1 MSDSKQR
8 AEYAISV
15 KDVTKVYK
23 LYEKPIDRL
32 KESVSSTHKNY
43 HRDFYALNGL
53 SFNVKKGETVGII
66 GTNGSGKSTI
76 LKIITGVLTPSTG
89 QVQVNGKIS
98 ALLELGAG
106 FNMDYT
112 GIENIY
118 MNGTMMGYT
127 KKEMEA
133 KLDDILDFAEIGDF
147 VYQPVKTYSS
157 GMFVRLAFA
166 LAINVEPEILIVD
179 EALSVG
185 DVFFQSKCYRRMEE
199 IRQSGTTILM
209 VTHDMGS
216 IIKYCDKVVLLHKGE
231 FISQGTPG
239 HMVDLYKKIL
249 AGQMDSLRAQLEQE
263 RREEE
268 LRGAEGRDDEGSH
281 SSQHGTGGA
290 AVTPGGDPDAQM
302 SDFSGGMDLSGGGKP
317 LLMKDQLTINYD
329 RTEYGDGRAEIYDL
343 GLLDE
348 RGNITNLLLKG
359 EMFTIRE
366 RIRFNAEIQAP
377 IFTFTIKD
385 KMGTELTGT
394 NTMFEGTDIKPVK
407 PGDAYTVEFTQKMT
421 LQGGE
426 YLLSM
431 SCTGFEHGEHVVYHR
446 LYNITNVT
454 VISNKNTVG
463 VYDMES
469 QVKAVKEPYRAQPEP
484 TK

>member
-1 MSDSKQR
+1 M
-8 AEYAISV
+8 ENAITV
-15 KDVTKVYK
+15 TDVTKIYK
-23 LYEKPIDRL
+23 MYDKPIDRL
-32 KESVSSTHKNY
+32 KESLHPGHKEY
-43 HRDFYALNGL
+43 HKKFYALNHL
-53 SFNVKKGETVGII
+53 SFQVKKGETVGII

-76 LKIITGVLTPSTG
+76 LKIITGVLSPTTG
-89 QVQVNGKIS
+89 EVKVKGNIS

-106 FNMDYT
+106 FNSDYT

-118 MNGTMMGYT
+118 MNGTMMGFS
-127 KKEMEA
+127 KKEMDR
-133 KLDDILDFAEIGDF
+133 KLQDILDFADIGDF

-199 IRQSGTTILM
+199 IRQRGTTILM

-216 IIKYCDKVVLLHKGE
+216 IIKYCDRVVLLNKGNFVAE
-231 FISQGTPG
+231 GAPG

-249 AGQMDSLRAQLEQE
+249 ANQMDALKDELEE
-263 RREEE
+263 
-268 LRGAEGRDDEGSH
+268 
-281 SSQHGTGGA
+281 
-290 AVTPGGDPDAQM
+290 M
-302 SDFSGGMDLSGGGKP
+302 NDFSGEKSGKP
-317 LLMKDQLTINYD
+317 KKAEGLMKEKLTINGN

-343 GLLDE
+343 GLLDA
-348 RGNITNLLLKG
+348 RGNVTNLLLKG
-359 EMFTIRE
+359 ENFTIRE
-366 RIRFNAEIQAP
+366 RIRFYASIQAP
-377 IFTFTIKD
+377 IFTYTIKD
-385 KMGTELTGT
+385 KKGTELSGT
-394 NTMFEGTDIKPVK
+394 NTMFEGTDIRPVK
-407 PGDAYTVEFTQKMT
+407 DGDEYEVSFTQKMT

-431 SCTGFEHGEHVVYHR
+431 SCTGFEMGEHVVYHR
-446 LYNITNVT
+446 LYDVANIM

-469 QVKAVKEPYRAQPEP
+469 VVEAKRIECGS
-484 TK
+484 

>member
-1 MSDSKQR
+1 M
-8 AEYAISV
+8 ENAIRV
-15 KDVTKVYK
+15 TNVTKVYK
-23 LYEKPIDRL
+23 MYEKPIDRL
-32 KESVSSTHKNY
+32 KESLHPRHKEY
-43 HRDFYALNGL
+43 HKKFYALNNI
-53 SFNVKKGETVGII
+53 SFNVGKGETVGII

-76 LKIITGVLTPSTG
+76 LKIITGVLSPTDGSVEVEGT
-89 QVQVNGKIS
+89 IS

-106 FNMDYT
+106 FNSDYT

-118 MNGTMMGYT
+118 MNGTMMGFSR
-127 KKEMEA
+127 KEMDG
-133 KLDDILDFAEIGDF
+133 KLQDILEFADIGDF

-199 IRQSGTTILM
+199 IREKGTTILM

-216 IIKYCDKVVLLHKGE
+216 IIKYCDRVVLLNKGN
-231 FISQGTPG
+231 FVAQGEPG

-249 AGQMDSLRAQLEQE
+249 ANQMDSL
-263 RREEE
+263 EEE
-268 LRGAEGRDDEGSH
+268 LEE
-281 SSQHGTGGA
+281 
-290 AVTPGGDPDAQM
+290 M
-302 SDFSGGMDLSGGGKP
+302 NDFSGEREQGHQKDKAHGHTEG
-317 LLMKDQLTINYD
+317 LMKERLTINAN

-343 GLLDE
+343 GLFDQ
-348 RGNITNLLLKG
+348 RGNLTNLLLKG
-359 EMFTIRE
+359 ENFTIKE
-366 RIRFNAEIQAP
+366 KIRFNARLESP
-377 IFTFTIKD
+377 IFTYTIKD
-385 KMGTELTGT
+385 KKGTDLSGT
-394 NTMFEGTDIKPVK
+394 NTMYEGADIRPVG
-407 PGDAYTVEFTQKMT
+407 PGDEYEVSFTQKMT

-431 SCTGFEHGEHVVYHR
+431 SCTGFEMGEHVVYHR
-446 LYNITNVT
+446 LYDVANIT

-469 QVKAVKEPYRAQPEP
+469 AVEAKRIPGQQGD
-484 TK
+484 KSGGLS

>member
-1 MSDSKQR
+1 M
-8 AEYAISV
+8 ENAITV
-15 KDVTKVYK
+15 KDVTKIYK
-23 LYEKPIDRL
+23 LYDKPIDRL
-32 KESVSSTHKNY
+32 KEALNPFHKEY
-43 HRDFYALNGL
+43 HKKFYALNNL
-53 SFNVKKGETVGII
+53 SFEVKKGETVGII

-76 LKIITGVLTPSTG
+76 LKIITGVLTPTTG
-89 QVQVNGKIS
+89 EVEVNGVIS

-118 MNGTMMGYT
+118 MNGTMMGFS
-127 KKEMEA
+127 KKEMDA
-133 KLDDILDFAEIGDF
+133 KLQEILDFADIGDF

-199 IRQSGTTILM
+199 IRQKGTTILM

-216 IIKYCDKVVLLHKGE
+216 IIKYCDKVVLLNKGNFVAE
-231 FISQGTPG
+231 GAPG

-249 AGQMDSLRAQLEQE
+249 AGQMEGLE
-263 RREEE
+263 
-268 LRGAEGRDDEGSH
+268 
-281 SSQHGTGGA
+281 A
-290 AVTPGGDPDAQM
+290 AKDVD
-302 SDFSGGMDLSGGGKP
+302 SDFSGETAEKEQKEKTYQLPHGK
-317 LLMKDQLTINYD
+317 LMKDSLTINSN
-329 RTEYGDGRAEIYDL
+329 RTEYGDGRAKIYDL
-343 GLLDE
+343 GLFDQ
-348 RGNITNLLLKG
+348 RGNLTNLLLKG
-359 EMFTIRE
+359 EEFTIKE
-366 RIRFNAEIQAP
+366 KIRFAAPIQSP
-377 IFTFTIKD
+377 IFTYTIKD
-385 KMGTELTGT
+385 KKGTDLTGT

-407 PGDAYTVEFTQKMT
+407 AGDEYEVSFTQKMT

-431 SCTGFEHGEHVVYHR
+431 SCTGFEQGEHTVYHR
-446 LYNITNVT
+446 LYDVANIT

-469 QVKAVKEPYRAQPEP
+469 AVQAVKIESNHD
-484 TK
+484 

>member
-1 MSDSKQR
+1 MDH
-8 AEYAISV
+8 AIIV

-23 LYEKPIDRL
+23 LYDKPIDRL
-32 KESVSSTHKNY
+32 KESLSPFHKEY
-43 HRDFYALNGL
+43 HKKFYALNGL
-53 SFNVKKGETVGII
+53 SFSVEKGQTVGII

-76 LKIITGVLTPSTG
+76 LKIITGVLSPTTG
-89 QVQVNGKIS
+89 EVKVDGTVS

-118 MNGTMMGYT
+118 MNGSMMGFSR
-127 KKEMEA
+127 KEMDA
-133 KLDDILDFAEIGDF
+133 KLQDILEFADIGDF

-185 DVFFQSKCYRRMEE
+185 DVFFQAKCYRRMEE
-199 IRQSGTTILM
+199 IRERGTTILM

-216 IIKYCDKVVLLHKGE
+216 ILKYCDKVILLNRGNFVAE
-231 FISQGTPG
+231 GTAG

-249 AGQMDSLRAQLEQE
+249 ANQMDSLAEELEEE
-263 RREEE
+263 RRQKE
-268 LRGAEGRDDEGSH
+268 
-281 SSQHGTGGA
+281 GA
-290 AVTPGGDPDAQM
+290 AGEGQPRETEEA
-302 SDFSGGMDLSGGGKP
+302 GGGKESSEGTAGGSGKSRGG
-317 LLMKDQLTINYD
+317 LMKDKLTINPN
-329 RTEYGDGRAEIYDL
+329 RTEYGDGRAEIYDM
-343 GLLDE
+343 GLFDE
-348 RGNITNLLLKG
+348 RGNLTNLLLKG
-359 EMFTIRE
+359 ERFTIRE
-366 RIRFNAEIQAP
+366 KIRFHAPIQTP
-377 IFTFTIKD
+377 IFTYTIKD
-385 KMGTELTGT
+385 KKGTDLSGT
-394 NTMFEGTDIKPVK
+394 NTMYEGTDIKPVGN
-407 PGDAYTVEFTQKMT
+407 GDEYEVSFTQKMT

-431 SCTGFEHGEHVVYHR
+431 SCTGFELGEHVVYHR
-446 LYNITNVT
+446 LYDILNLT

-469 QVKAVKEPYRAQPEP
+469 EVEAALVR
-484 TK
+484 TKG

>member
-1 MSDSKQR
+1 M
-8 AEYAISV
+8 ENAITV
-15 KDVTKVYK
+15 KDVTKIYK
-23 LYEKPIDRL
+23 LYDKPIDRL
-32 KESVSSTHKNY
+32 KEALNPFHKEY
-43 HRDFYALNGL
+43 HKKFYALNNL
-53 SFNVKKGETVGII
+53 SFEVKKGETVGII

-76 LKIITGVLTPSTG
+76 LKIITGVLTPTTG
-89 QVQVNGKIS
+89 EVEVNGVIS

-118 MNGTMMGYT
+118 MNGTMMGFS
-127 KKEMEA
+127 KKEMDA
-133 KLDDILDFAEIGDF
+133 KLQEILDFADIGDF

-199 IRQSGTTILM
+199 IRQKGTTILM

-216 IIKYCDKVVLLHKGE
+216 IIKYCDKVVLLNKGNFVAE
-231 FISQGTPG
+231 GAPG

-249 AGQMDSLRAQLEQE
+249 AGQMEGLE
-263 RREEE
+263 
-268 LRGAEGRDDEGSH
+268 
-281 SSQHGTGGA
+281 A
-290 AVTPGGDPDAQM
+290 AKDVD
-302 SDFSGGMDLSGGGKP
+302 SDFSGETAEKEQKEKTYQLPHGK
-317 LLMKDQLTINYD
+317 LMKDSLTINSN

-343 GLLDE
+343 GLFDQ
-348 RGNITNLLLKG
+348 RGNLTNLLLKG
-359 EMFTIRE
+359 EEFTIKE
-366 RIRFNAEIQAP
+366 KIRFAAPIQSP
-377 IFTFTIKD
+377 IFTYTIKD
-385 KMGTELTGT
+385 KKGTDLTGT

-407 PGDAYTVEFTQKMT
+407 AGDEYEVSCTQKMT

-431 SCTGFEHGEHVVYHR
+431 SCTGFEQGEHTVYHR
-446 LYNITNVT
+446 LYDVANIT

-469 QVKAVKEPYRAQPEP
+469 AVQAVKIERNHD
-484 TK
+484 